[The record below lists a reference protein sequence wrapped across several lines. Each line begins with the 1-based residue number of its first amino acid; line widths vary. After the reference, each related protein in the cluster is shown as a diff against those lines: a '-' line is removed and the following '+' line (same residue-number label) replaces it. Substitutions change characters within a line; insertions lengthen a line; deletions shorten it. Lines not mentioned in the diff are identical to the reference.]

1 MDFIGYPVGGE
12 KPHWLVITVD
22 QYGGVI
28 KFVSVIIHVASG
40 VHKSPVNGLSKDQV
54 PILQQRWGIFLN
66 ANLQLFSVMALF
78 AKNTGS

>member
-22 QYGGVI
+22 QQGCVI
-28 KFVSVIIHVASG
+28 KSVAVIVHVASG
-40 VHKSPVNGLSKDQV
+40 VHKSPVNGLRKDQV

-66 ANLQLFSVMALF
+66 ANLQLFLVMALF
-78 AKNTGS
+78 VKNTGS